1 MLFLITTK
9 HLDKIILLRYYF
21 FLPPLF
27 PSFSLLFPRKSRNFA
42 TNYSIVDTNYLPIFM
57 KLSVIVPVYNV
68 EKFLPRCL
76 DSLLRQGL
84 EVGEYE
90 VICVNDG
97 SPDNCAQ
104 ILAEYEQK
112 YPGIFKVIT
121 QENRGLGE
129 ARNTGMK
136 VAQGEW
142 ITFVDSDDDGVEAYN
157 KDDLSHVWNKFF
169 RHQFLLEHNLEFE
182 KIFYEDNLFNFCL
195 FRCHPRLVIVSCN
208 LIRYEQGNADSIIHT
223 LNKEH
228 VFREFNDLHY
238 LINLMRHKLEDV
250 PELAPAI
257 RLNLKG
263 YYNTISKKTCR
274 ISLNYNEWSHYTRIL
289 RHDSAVLLNYKK
301 ETTTLG
307 RIIMWLRSHSLRS
320 YFIYRVAYGFMILW
334 RDCGVKKLFIHY

>member
-1 MLFLITTK
+1 
-9 HLDKIILLRYYF
+9 
-21 FLPPLF
+21 
-27 PSFSLLFPRKSRNFA
+27 
-42 TNYSIVDTNYLPIFM
+42 M

-97 SPDNCAQ
+97 SPDNCVQ

-112 YPGIFKVIT
+112 YPGIFRVIT

-136 VAQGEW
+136 VAQGEY
-142 ITFVDSDDDGVEAYN
+142 ITFVDSDDYVVDGAYRYLLDHFCTEQKPDVLHFQYRMVFTDGSTFTDPETKPDGKVTFDGDGVEAYN
-157 KDDLSHVWNKFF
+157 KFIHPAVWNKFF
-169 RHQFLLEHNLEFE
+169 RHQFLLEHNLKFE

-195 FRCHPRLVIVSCN
+195 FRCHPWLVIVSCN
-208 LIRYEQGNADSIIHT
+208 IIRYEQGNADSIIHT

-228 VFREFNDLHY
+228 VFKEFKDLQY
-238 LINLMRHKLEDV
+238 LINLMKHSLEDV

-257 RLNLKG
+257 RLNLKSC
-263 YYNTISKKTCR
+263 YNTYNKKLFR
-274 ISLNYNEWSHYTRIL
+274 INLSYDEWSHYTRIL
-289 RHDSAVLLNYKK
+289 RHESAVLQNYKK

-307 RIIMWLRSHSLRS
+307 RIIKWLKSHSLRS
-320 YFIYRVAYGFMILW
+320 YFIYCIFYVIMILW
-334 RDCGVKKLFIHY
+334 HNVGLKKIFIHY

>member
-1 MLFLITTK
+1 
-9 HLDKIILLRYYF
+9 
-21 FLPPLF
+21 
-27 PSFSLLFPRKSRNFA
+27 
-42 TNYSIVDTNYLPIFM
+42 M

-76 DSLLRQGL
+76 DSLLRQGM
-84 EVGEYE
+84 EAGEWE

-112 YPGIFKVIT
+112 YPGIFRVIT

-136 VAQGEW
+136 AAQGEW
-142 ITFVDSDDDGVEAYN
+142 ITFVDSDDYVVDGGYRYLLDHFCTEQKPDVLHYQDRMVFTDGITLVNSEVKPDGKILFDGDGVEAYN

-169 RHQFLLEHNLEFE
+169 RHQFLLEHNLKFE

-195 FRCHPRLVIVSCN
+195 FRCHPWLVIVSCN
-208 LIRYEQGNADSIIHT
+208 IIRYEQGNADSIIHT

-228 VFREFNDLHY
+228 VFKEFKDLQY
-238 LINLMRHKLEDV
+238 LINLMKHSLEDV

-257 RLNLKG
+257 RLNLKS
-263 YYNTISKKTCR
+263 YYNTYNKKLFR
-274 ISLNYNEWSHYTRIL
+274 INLSYDEWSHYTRIL
-289 RHDSAVLLNYKK
+289 RHESAVLQNYKK

-307 RIIMWLRSHSLRS
+307 RIIKWLKSHSLRS
-320 YFIYRVAYGFMILW
+320 YFIYCIFYVIMILW
-334 RDCGVKKLFIHY
+334 HNVGLKKIFIHY